1 MQQHR
6 RAQHAEYRLHAQKQ
20 RHGDGVAV
28 ALRGKLERIGDRAR
42 EDAEIQNRD
51 DVVAKLGERRL
62 LHGEHADETDDRRH
76 DELRAVELRRRT
88 EADIVIRREN
98 VHRIDPRAQK
108 DQRVARRD
116 REAFLHADEI
126 EPRESQQDADPETRR
141 DSLMQEH
148 HAEERH
154 EQDIQRRQKAR
165 LARFNV
171 RNGVLLHDGRCDHKH
186 AAHGAADGD
195 LFRVALLPL
204 LRLFP
209 PVGYKKKN
217 SQRQSCEHTAI
228 EVEGDGSD
236 MSCGHALK
244 GKRGSPD
251 KRRRQSRQRRFQA
264 QSFFHNVYI
273 IWVLR
278 RIGKALSEKTLVQK
292 NRLKHWEMCATF

>member
-1 MQQHR
+1 
-6 RAQHAEYRLHAQKQ
+6 
-20 RHGDGVAV
+20 
-28 ALRGKLERIGDRAR
+28 
-42 EDAEIQNRD
+42 
-51 DVVAKLGERRL
+51 
-62 LHGEHADETDDRRH
+62 
-76 DELRAVELRRRT
+76 
-88 EADIVIRREN
+88 
-98 VHRIDPRAQK
+98 
-108 DQRVARRD
+108 
-116 REAFLHADEI
+116 
-126 EPRESQQDADPETRR
+126 
-141 DSLMQEH
+141 MQEH
-148 HAEERH
+148 HTEERH

-171 RNGVLLHDGRCDHKH
+171 RNGVLLHDGRGDHKH

-217 SQRQSCEHTAI
+217 SQRQSCEHAAI

-236 MSCGHALK
+236 MSRGHALK

-251 KRRRQSRQRRFQA
+251 KRRRQSRQRSFQA

-278 RIGKALSEKTLVQK
+278 RIGKALAQKTLVQK